1 MLNNKFAF
9 SPLELHRAN
18 ILVWLLM
25 ILCQCL
31 QKDTLTRMD
40 GIVSNF
46 YILLYEVQWISFSQF
61 LPFCMH
67 YIIIYS
73 IRCTL
78 MIIYLA
84 PDAYE
89 FEYVVKLGE
98 SLNFFEF
105 WLRKLS
111 WKLFYLPAVLSL
123 WTSINLFHLLLLES
137 YVRDYLDAYQVVYLF
152 TNFWVV

>member
-1 MLNNKFAF
+1 
-9 SPLELHRAN
+9 
-18 ILVWLLM
+18 LLM

-84 PDAYE
+84 P
-89 FEYVVKLGE
+89 E
-98 SLNFFEF
+98 SLWVWICCKTRGE
-105 WLRKLS
+105 LEL
-111 WKLFYLPAVLSL
+111 L
-123 WTSINLFHLLLLES
+123 WILIKKVELKTL
-137 YVRDYLDAYQVVYLF
+137 LF
-152 TNFWVV
+152 TCCSELVNFYQSIPPLTSRVLCKGLFGCISSRLFIYQLLSCINFSKSILLFWHV

>member
-1 MLNNKFAF
+1 MKFNEY
-9 SPLELHRAN
+9 L
-18 ILVWLLM
+18 
-25 ILCQCL
+25 
-31 QKDTLTRMD
+31 
-40 GIVSNF
+40 
-46 YILLYEVQWISFSQF
+46 SQF

-105 WLRKLS
+105 
-111 WKLFYLPAVLSL
+111 
-123 WTSINLFHLLLLES
+123 
-137 YVRDYLDAYQVVYLF
+137 
-152 TNFWVV
+152 